1 MSTETTAPTTQAPS
15 SASRRRILVLDDER
29 SLQILLRHVLEGE
42 GYEVLVTD
50 DGHVALEI
58 VGAQQIDLIIQ
69 DLRMPKMDGLT
80 FLRLL
85 KEKRP
90 EIPSIVL
97 TAFGTFETAIE
108 AMRLGAYTHLDK
120 PFDTDDIRQTVSRA
134 LERIEIGKKLPRS
147 ASPFLD
153 LIGNTGV
160 MREVSGL
167 INRIGPTDSTVLIF
181 GESGTGKELVARAIH
196 YTSLRADQPFV
207 AVNCGA
213 FTETL
218 LESELFGHV
227 KGAFTNAIADRKGV
241 FESADRGTLFLD
253 EVGELAP
260 PTQVKLLRVLETR
273 AFKPVGGTRET
284 RVDVRFIT
292 ATNRNLMQMVA
303 DGHFREDL
311 FYRLNVIPLELPPL
325 RGRKEDIPMLAG
337 HFLARFAKRMN
348 RPMVGIDDAV
358 IEKLLAYAWPGN
370 VRELENTIERAVA
383 LARHERI
390 TLADLAGPV
399 LGQGAGPRPSSHR
412 LHAVAATKGSP
423 AAAAP
428 RAAVPANPGTP
439 AVALLPP
446 EGLDLETHLLDLE
459 RAYITQA
466 LERSSGSLT
475 EAARLLNMTFRSIR
489 YRVSKL
495 NIERPTRNDA
505 QTPGLKDEG

>member
-1 MSTETTAPTTQAPS
+1 MSTETTASSTPAPAGPT
-15 SASRRRILVLDDER
+15 RRRILVLDDELN
-29 SLQILLRHVLEGE
+29 LQRLLRVILEGE

-50 DGHVALEI
+50 DGHAALET
-58 VGAQQIDLIIQ
+58 VASQQVDLIIQ

-120 PFDTDDIRQTVSRA
+120 PFDTEDIRQTVSRA
-134 LERIEIGKKLPRS
+134 LERIEISRKLPRT

-153 LIGNTGV
+153 LIGNTPV
-160 MREVSGL
+160 MRTVSGL

-196 YTSLRADQPFV
+196 YASLRADQPFV

-241 FESADRGTLFLD
+241 FDSADRGTLFLD

-273 AFKPVGGTRET
+273 TFKPVGGARET

-292 ATNRNLMQMVA
+292 ATNRNLAQMIA
-303 DGHFREDL
+303 EGQFREDL
-311 FYRLNVIPLELPPL
+311 FYRLNVIPMELPPL

-337 HFLARFAKRMN
+337 LFLARFAKRMN

-358 IEKLLAYAWPGN
+358 IAKLLEYSWPGN

-383 LARHERI
+383 LAQHDRI
-390 TLADLAGPV
+390 TLADLAGQV
-399 LGQGAGPRPSSHR
+399 LGKGGSSRLSSPVSQATATTKLPTAGVS
-412 LHAVAATKGSP
+412 A
-423 AAAAP
+423 
-428 RAAVPANPGTP
+428 P
-439 AVALLPP
+439 AVLPP
-446 EGLDLETHLLDLE
+446 EGLDLERHLLDVE
-459 RAYITQA
+459 RAYIIQA
-466 LERSSGSLT
+466 LERCNWSLT
-475 EAARLLNMTFRSIR
+475 EAAKLLNMTFRSIR
-489 YRVSKL
+489 YRVDKL
-495 NIERPTRNDA
+495 NIERPTKGE
-505 QTPGLKDEG
+505 P